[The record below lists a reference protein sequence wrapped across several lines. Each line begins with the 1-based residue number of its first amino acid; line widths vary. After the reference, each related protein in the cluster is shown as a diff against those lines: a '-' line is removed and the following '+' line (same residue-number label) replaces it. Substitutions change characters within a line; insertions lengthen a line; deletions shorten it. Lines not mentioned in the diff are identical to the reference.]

1 MRQIS
6 IVVAATAGA
15 VMAACA
21 TEDFPGASPVVVEDC
36 RREVMLLTDREQ
48 LTEPND
54 PLQGPALESTP
65 EPIEDARAARGV
77 SGGAG
82 FADWPE
88 EALMYR
94 CLRSRGVE
102 LSAEQAEMLAE
113 WEQQAESNG
122 NEGGGD

>member
-1 MRQIS
+1 
-6 IVVAATAGA
+6 
-15 VMAACA
+15 
-21 TEDFPGASPVVVEDC
+21 
-36 RREVMLLTDREQ
+36 MLLTDREQ

-65 EPIEDARAARGV
+65 EPIEDARAAREV

-113 WEQQAESNG
+113 WEQQAEPNG
-122 NEGGGD
+122 NEGGVD